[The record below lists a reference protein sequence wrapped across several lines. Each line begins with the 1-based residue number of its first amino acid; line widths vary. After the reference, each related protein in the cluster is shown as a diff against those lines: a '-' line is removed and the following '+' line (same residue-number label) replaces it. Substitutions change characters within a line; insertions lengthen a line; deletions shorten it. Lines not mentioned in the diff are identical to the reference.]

1 MIEVIVDSKK
11 QLIVQLKLA
20 AQNAING
27 ESTKI
32 ILDNPSKTH
41 YQILKKGY
49 DPEHGVKS
57 IINNMKGMKEEEFE
71 FLQKK
76 PIRRGFFNFLKK
88 ETQHE

>member
-1 MIEVIVDSKK
+1 MIEITVNSKK
-11 QLIVQLKLA
+11 QLIMQLKLA

-32 ILDNPSKTH
+32 ELNNPSKTC
-41 YQILKKGY
+41 YRILKEGY
-49 DPEHGVKS
+49 NPEQGVKS

-76 PIRRGFFNFLKK
+76 PIRRGFFNFLQK
-88 ETQHE
+88 ET